1 MGLLTIIYWVLLVL
15 ILIGAFISPSQ
26 WAYAPRVN
34 SLVILVLFIIIGL
47 KILKPTW

>member
-1 MGLLTIIYWVLLVL
+1 MGLLTIIYWILLLL
-15 ILIGAFISPSQ
+15 ILIGAFAGHS
-26 WAYAPRVN
+26 YAWYPTMN

>member
-15 ILIGAFISPSQ
+15 ILLGCL
-26 WAYAPRVN
+26 APPEWTWYPRAN
-34 SLVILVLFIIIGL
+34 SLVILALFVIIGL

>member
-15 ILIGAFISPSQ
+15 ILVGCFITPT
-26 WAYAPRVN
+26 WTWAPRAN